1 MKTSTSLSR
10 IHGLDTLRS
19 CAILLVLMFHYMVF
33 VSGQPSFGL
42 LSEIGWIGVDLFF
55 VLSGYLI
62 GNQIFSAMNKEA
74 GFSLPTFYARRA
86 LRTLPNFYVVLAI
99 YFLFP
104 VEAGGNALTPLWKFL
119 TFTQNFNLRTGTAF
133 SHAWSLSIEEQFYV
147 VLPLLAIVCLQTLK
161 SSRLMWAVVISAMGA
176 AALMRWWM
184 WRGVVENLGDYYVHI
199 YYSTWCRFDEL
210 LPGVALALLKNF
222 HADWWRRVTRQ
233 GQLSLFCGSVLTVF
247 AIYLFVAYPYVRGVG
262 FNPWVTTLGY
272 TLLSGGF
279 ALLCLSALSPNSYL
293 SRLRIPGAASLAL
306 WSYALYL
313 IHKPLMNMMKPWFI
327 AREWDLNSLSAIF
340 IMFLS
345 STVAAYVMFKLVET
359 PFMRL
364 REKYCSTPIQFPSN
378 WMTLWRSRFTINRV
392 TSGRE

>member
-1 MKTSTSLSR
+1 MKSSEFSSR
-10 IHGLDTLRS
+10 IDGLDTLRS

-33 VSGQPSFGL
+33 VSGQASFGL

-62 GNQIFSAMNKEA
+62 ANQIFSAMNKEA
-74 GFSLPTFYARRA
+74 GFSLGKFYARRA

-104 VEAGGNALTPLWKFL
+104 VEAGGKALTPLWKFL
-119 TFTQNFNLRTGTAF
+119 TFTQNFDLKPGTAF

-147 VLPLLAIVCLQTLK
+147 ALPLLAVVCISVLK
-161 SSRLMWAVVISAMGA
+161 SYRLMWVVVIAAMGA
-176 AALMRWWM
+176 AALTRLWM
-184 WRGVVENLGDYYVHI
+184 WQGIGDDTGAYYVHI

-222 HADWWRRVTRQ
+222 HGDWWRKLTRH
-233 GQLSLFCGSVLTVF
+233 GQVSLICGSLLTAF
-247 AIYLFVAYPYVRGVG
+247 AIYLFVVHHSVPGVG
-262 FNPWVTTLGY
+262 FNVWVTSLGY

-279 ALLCLSALSPNSYL
+279 ALLCLSALSPTSYL
-293 SRLRIPGAASLAL
+293 SRWRIPGAASLAL

-313 IHKPLMNMMKPWFI
+313 IHKPLMNMMKPLFI
-327 AREWDLNSLSAIF
+327 AREWDLNSLSAIA
-340 IMFLS
+340 IMFS
-345 STVAAYVMFKLVET
+345 ASAVAAFVMFKLVET

-364 REKYCSTPIQFPSN
+364 RERYLS
-378 WMTLWRSRFTINRV
+378 
-392 TSGRE
+392 

>member
-1 MKTSTSLSR
+1 MKSSEFSSR
-10 IHGLDTLRS
+10 IDGLDTLRS
-19 CAILLVLMFHYMVF
+19 CAILLVLMYHYMVF
-33 VSGQPSFGL
+33 VSGQASFGL

-62 GNQIFSAMNKEA
+62 ANQIFSAMNKDA

-104 VEAGGNALTPLWKFL
+104 VEAGGKALTPLWKFL
-119 TFTQNFNLRTGTAF
+119 TFTQNFDLKPGTAF

-147 VLPLLAIVCLQTLK
+147 ALPLLAVVCISVLK
-161 SSRLMWAVVISAMGA
+161 SYRLMWTVVIAAMGT
-176 AALMRWWM
+176 AALTRLWM
-184 WRGVVENLGDYYVHI
+184 WQSVGDDMRAYYAHI
-199 YYSTWCRFDEL
+199 YYSSWCRFDEL

-222 HADWWRRVTRQ
+222 HGDWWHKLTRH
-233 GQLSLFCGSVLTVF
+233 GQVSLICGSLLTTF
-247 AIYLFVAYPYVRGVG
+247 AIYLFAVHHVVPGVG
-262 FNPWVTTLGY
+262 FNVWVTSVGY

-279 ALLCLSALSPNSYL
+279 ALLCLSALSPTSYL
-293 SRLRIPGAASLAL
+293 SRWRIPGAASLAL

-313 IHKPLMNMMKPWFI
+313 IHKPLMNMLKPLFI
-327 AREWDLNSLSAIF
+327 AQEWDLNSSSAIA

-345 STVAAYVMFKLVET
+345 STIAAYVMFKGVEM

-364 REKYCSTPIQFPSN
+364 RERYFSSS
-378 WMTLWRSRFTINRV
+378 SR
-392 TSGRE
+392 TSIF